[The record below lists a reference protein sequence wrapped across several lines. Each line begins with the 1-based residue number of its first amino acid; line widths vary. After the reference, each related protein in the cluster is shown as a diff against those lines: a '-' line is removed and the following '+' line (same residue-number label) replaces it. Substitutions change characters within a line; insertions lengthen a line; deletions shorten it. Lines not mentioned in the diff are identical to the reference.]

1 MHVKYRRFGSL
12 DWRVSALGFGAMRL
26 PVIGGDRGKIDE
38 EKAGA
43 MLRYA
48 FDHGVN
54 YVDTGYPYH
63 DGQSEAFVGTVLQEG
78 YRDTVRVAA
87 KMPIWQVNARSDLD
101 RIFDEQLA
109 KLRTD
114 HVDFYLFH
122 GLREER
128 WAQVQAL
135 HALQWAEEQRD
146 AGRIGHLGFSFH
158 DCFDVFQ
165 RIVDGYDGWTLC
177 QVQYNYVDQDYQ
189 AGTRGVRYAAAKG
202 LAVVV
207 MEPIQ
212 GGNLAVPPSPAIQAM
227 WDAAPVRRTPAEWA
241 LQWVWTQP
249 EVSVTLSGMSTM
261 EQVVENVR
269 TARRSGP
276 GTLSVDD
283 LDRIA
288 RVRDAYQASGFI
300 GCTRCGYCQPC
311 PHGVAIPDTIAF
323 YNEFYTK
330 RGEPD
335 RQAQVKQRYAE
346 TIPDAARADRCV
358 QCGECEAKC
367 PQQLPIPHLM
377 TRAARRLLDPGER

>member
-26 PVIGGDRGKIDE
+26 PVIGGDRGQIDE
-38 EKAGA
+38 VKAGA

-63 DGQSEAFVGTVLQEG
+63 DGQSEVFVGNVLQEG

-87 KMPIWQVNARSDLD
+87 KMPIWQATARSDLD
-101 RIFDEQLA
+101 RIFTEQLR

-135 HALQWAEEQRD
+135 HALQWAEEQLD

-158 DCFDVFQ
+158 DRFDVFR

-189 AGTRGVRYAAAKG
+189 AGMRGVRYAAAKG

-212 GGNLAVPPSPAIQAM
+212 GGNLAVTPSPAIQAM
-227 WDAAPVRRTPAEWA
+227 WDAAPGRWTPAEWA
-241 LQWVWTQP
+241 LQWVWNQP
-249 EVSVTLSGMSTM
+249 EVAVALSGMSTM

-269 TARRSGP
+269 SAGRSGP
-276 GTLSVDD
+276 GTLTEDD
-283 LDRIA
+283 LDRVA
-288 RVRDAYQASGFI
+288 RIRDAYRASGFI

-311 PHGVAIPDTIAF
+311 PQGVAIPDTIAF
-323 YNEFYTK
+323 YNEFYTQ
-330 RGEPD
+330 RGEAD
-335 RQAQVKQRYAE
+335 RQAQVKRRYVE
-346 TIPDAARADRCV
+346 TIPDEARADRCV
-358 QCGECEAKC
+358 QCGECEGKC
-367 PQQLPIPHLM
+367 PQQLPIPWLM
-377 TRAARRLLDPGER
+377 TRAARRLLDAREQ